1 MISVI
6 QTNLSRMDTAK
17 NLLTQAAGE
26 RTGDVLIISEQS
38 RGPPDNVRRQSS
50 CDSSTQVVFTDT
62 ARLGMMTSFRGRG
75 YVGVSDGGS

>member
-38 RGPPDNVRRQSS
+38 RGPPDNVRR
-50 CDSSTQVVFTDT
+50 
-62 ARLGMMTSFRGRG
+62 
-75 YVGVSDGGS
+75 